1 MNRNTIFFS
10 LLALMLNVSA
20 GCSGSDDDDA
30 KPTVDDNGRRPR
42 LLTVTEEAGETRAT
56 LTSEN
61 NELTAKWNNGDNVT
75 CCNISLPNN
84 NNSKLTALSNAEVSQ
99 FTGTVTCVSGDNLAI
114 VYPAGDFSF
123 LNSDFTFRY
132 TISLAGQDGTLETL
146 AKNFHYVYGVATVES
161 VTGTTA
167 NAAMAKMKSLLTVCK
182 FSFVNKADSSPITV
196 SSLDICYSYD
206 GVGGSTD
213 SYPQSAT
220 VTASENPDD
229 VHAIEAPSGAV
240 GGASPSGAVGGAS
253 PLTVRLTPPA
263 DAVYV
268 ALLPVGSSGSKR
280 TFRFTVTA
288 SDGYTYTG
296 KASAWLKEG
305 GYVEATGLKL
315 TKTE

>member
-1 MNRNTIFFS
+1 MNRKTIFFS

-42 LLTVTEEAGETRAT
+42 MLTVTEEAGETRTT

-61 NELTAKWNNGDNVT
+61 NELTAKWNVGDEVT
-75 CCNISLPNN
+75 CCNLLYSEVSGSPQ
-84 NNSKLTALSNAEVSQ
+84 TANLKAASDERVSQ
-99 FTGTVTCVSGDNLAI
+99 FTGTVTCGSGENLAI
-114 VYPAGDFSF
+114 VYPVTTFSG
-123 LNSDFTFRY
+123 SSSFRY

-146 AKNFHYVYGVATVES
+146 AKNFHYVYGVATVTG

-167 NAAMAKMKSLLTVCK
+167 NATMAKMKSLLTVCK

-220 VTASENPDD
+220 VTANGNPDD
-229 VHAIEAPSGAV
+229 VHAIEA
-240 GGASPSGAVGGAS
+240 PSGAVGGAS

-268 ALLPVGSSGSKR
+268 ALLPVGSSASKR

-288 SDGYTYTG
+288 SDGNTYTG
-296 KASAWLKEG
+296 KASAWLNEG

>member
-1 MNRNTIFFS
+1 MNRKTIFFS

-42 LLTVTEEAGETRAT
+42 MLTVTEEAGETRAT

-61 NELTAKWNNGDNVT
+61 NELTAKWNVEDEVT
-75 CCNISLPNN
+75 CCNISLFGKNN
-84 NNSKLTALSNAEVSQ
+84 CPLTAVNSAEVSQ
-99 FTGTVTCVSGDNLAI
+99 FNGTVTCTTNDKLAI
-114 VYPAGDFSF
+114 VYPAREFKF
-123 LNSDFTFRY
+123 LNSDYSFSY
-132 TISLAGQDGTLETL
+132 TIDLSGQDGTLETL
-146 AKNFHYVYGVATVES
+146 AKDFHYVYGVATVES

-167 NAAMAKMKSLLTVCK
+167 NATMAKMKSLLTVCK

-220 VTASENPDD
+220 VTANENPDN
-229 VHAIEAPSGAV
+229 VHAIEAPSGAL
-240 GGASPSGAVGGAS
+240 GGAS

-268 ALLPVGSSGSKR
+268 ALLPVGSSASKR

-288 SDGYTYTG
+288 SDGNTYTG
-296 KASAWLKEG
+296 KASAWLNEG